1 MKDMCGY
8 HRDCLL
14 CEMMP
19 NRFVHVL
26 WQHGCALRESG
37 CQTGLSPVQT
47 CPPLKIF
54 GTLWYKHITKG
65 GPNCW
70 AAEFVKVRRD
80 ATQWE
85 GDTTRLRSFYT
96 SALQNIQF
104 NAGFKWFSNHFVFIC
119 ISHSRSTFFLESV
132 LYTQLLQ
139 HRLHLKHGKTQ
150 RAATTLDLF
159 KQKKWTGRAVA
170 CYALWMVVSASC
182 PRNIGGWWT
191 GLKEWCSLL
200 LCHTDIGV
208 QYNPVFE
215 LTFTLK

>member
-8 HRDCLL
+8 HRACLL

-26 WQHGCALRESG
+26 WQHGSGLRESG

-96 SALQNIQF
+96 LALQNIQF

-119 ISHSRSTFFLESV
+119 ISHSRSTFFGIGLVYAAAPTPLAPKARQNPESCDHIGLVQTKKVDRESSSMLCFVDGGQRLLSKKYRRLMDWFERVV
-132 LYTQLLQ
+132 LAPALS
-139 HRLHLKHGKTQ
+139 HR
-150 RAATTLDLF
+150 R
-159 KQKKWTGRAVA
+159 RR
-170 CYALWMVVSASC
+170 
-182 PRNIGGWWT
+182 PI
-191 GLKEWCSLL
+191 
-200 LCHTDIGV
+200 
-208 QYNPVFE
+208 
-215 LTFTLK
+215 